1 MLKNAPPPGTEVRFL
16 QEARK
21 ARANDVG
28 KLMRPLGTYL
38 TEKASDEFEV
48 EYQGERITV
57 TRAQIEEV

>member
-1 MLKNAPPPGTEVRFL
+1 
-16 QEARK
+16 
-21 ARANDVG
+21 
-28 KLMRPLGTYL
+28 MRPLGTYL